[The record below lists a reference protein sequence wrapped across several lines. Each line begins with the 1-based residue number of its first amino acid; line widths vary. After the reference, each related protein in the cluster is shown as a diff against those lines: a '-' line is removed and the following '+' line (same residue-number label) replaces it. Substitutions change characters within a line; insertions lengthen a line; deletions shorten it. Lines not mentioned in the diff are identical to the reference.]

1 MREWRT
7 ILLGALCATLA
18 ACGGGSGSTGLITS
32 EGAVIDDVRSTGT
45 CDTFDGAP
53 YCATDSP
60 DAVAPGGQSV
70 SIVTSAPTP
79 TPVPTGTPGAGAS
92 RTPVPAETPTPTG
105 GVQPSA
111 TGGASATA
119 SPVPMP
125 TSTPSDARSVT
136 VVVDGFGAG
145 AACATA
151 ARTLGS
157 DAPWETGPLVSL
169 AAPGEP
175 TTFFVAVDVP
185 APLDLALL
193 CFESPPDDLVM
204 MLTTLVDADPTVVFV
219 LPSPL

>member
-70 SIVTSAPTP
+70 SLVTSAP
-79 TPVPTGTPGAGAS
+79 TPVPTGTPGAGGVTTS
-92 RTPVPAETPTPTG
+92 TPTG
-105 GVQPSA
+105 GVQSTA
-111 TGGASATA
+111 THAPATA
-119 SPVPMP
+119 SPAPMP
-125 TSTPSDARSVT
+125 TSTPRDARQVT

-157 DAPWETGPLVSL
+157 GAAWETGPLAAL
-169 AAPGEP
+169 AAPGAP
-175 TTFFVAVDVP
+175 TTFVVAVDVP

-193 CFESPPDDLVM
+193 CFENPPDELAM
-204 MLTTLVDADPTVVFV
+204 MLTTLADADPTVVFV
-219 LPSPL
+219 LPSPP